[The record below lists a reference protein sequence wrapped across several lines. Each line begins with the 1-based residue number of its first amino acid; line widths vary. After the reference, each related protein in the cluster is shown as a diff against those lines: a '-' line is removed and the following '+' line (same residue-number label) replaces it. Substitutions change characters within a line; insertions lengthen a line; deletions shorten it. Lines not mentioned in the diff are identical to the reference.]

1 MTKNG
6 LRVIAQLILLLV
18 LSSVSQAQT
27 ADNVTVDFSSD
38 QGAVTYRASGF
49 LHGFNSTTPVS
60 ADITPLKPQMLRS
73 DFTDFGSDPNT
84 YARSVSLGVTKNIFI
99 LGDDWIGNKGG
110 FNPSGGRIV
119 TSGQLSNW
127 ASMVALDVNTAI
139 SNGQTFQWDIWN
151 EPDISVFWTGT
162 EAQYQAA
169 WQTAVNTIRG
179 INSGQI
185 IVGPSTCCSPW
196 GSFATDLMAFAKTN
210 NVLPNI
216 VAIHE
221 NTSPSQ
227 LESDVSAVKSY
238 LAANDPGITQVDTTE
253 IIDQGD
259 TYNAGT
265 VLQFLAAAEHA
276 GVGAAARSCWNSDC
290 FDNSLDG
297 LTNNGL
303 IAAWYAYQAYANI
316 TGRLVNVTPT
326 SNVDGIAGQD
336 STLQQAYSVFGR
348 NSSPGTI
355 NITFSNISGGANY
368 LTATGSIHVN
378 AFQLQNDSGSGSSGP
393 VQIIN
398 TDYTVSADQIVVV
411 VPSLGSN
418 DVAILQLTPGA
429 GAGSSSNK
437 PNPPSGLTAVVLLN

>member
-1 MTKNG
+1 MTTYG
-6 LRVIAQLILLLV
+6 IRGIAQLILLLA
-18 LSSVSQAQT
+18 LASVSQAQT
-27 ADNVTVDFSSD
+27 ADNVSVDFSSD

-60 ADITPLKPQMLRS
+60 ADITPLKPQSLRS
-73 DFTDFGSDPNT
+73 DYTDFGSDPNT

-99 LGDDWIGNKGG
+99 LGNDWIGNKGG
-110 FNPSGGRIV
+110 YNPSGGRIV

-127 ASMVALDVNTAI
+127 AAMVALDVNTAI

-162 EAQYQAA
+162 EAQYQAM

-196 GSFATDLMAFAKTN
+196 GTWATDLMAFAKTN

-227 LESDVSAVKSY
+227 LESDVAAVKSY
-238 LAANDPGITQVDTTE
+238 LAANDPGIKQVDTTE
-253 IIDQGD
+253 IIDPGD
-259 TYNAGT
+259 PNNEGT
-265 VLQFLAAAEHA
+265 ELQFLAAAEHA

-316 TGRLVNVTPT
+316 TGRLVKITPT

-336 STLQQAYSVFGR
+336 PTLQQAYSVFGR
-348 NSSPGTI
+348 NNSPGAI
-355 NITFSNISGGANY
+355 NITFSNISSSASY
-368 LTATGSIHVN
+368 LTASGSIHVN
-378 AFQLQNDSGSGSSGP
+378 AFQLPNDSGGGSSGP

-398 TDYTVSADQIVVV
+398 TDYAVSADQIVVAI
-411 VPSLGSN
+411 PSLGSN
-418 DVAILQLTPGA
+418 DVTIVQLTPGA
-429 GAGSSSNK
+429 GSNSNK
-437 PNPPSGLTAVVLLN
+437 PNPPSGLAAIVILN